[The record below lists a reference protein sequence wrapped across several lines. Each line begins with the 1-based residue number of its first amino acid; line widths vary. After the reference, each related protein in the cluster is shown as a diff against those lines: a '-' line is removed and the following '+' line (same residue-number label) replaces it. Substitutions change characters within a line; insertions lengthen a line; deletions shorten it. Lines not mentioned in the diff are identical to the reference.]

1 LPETELAV
9 RFEDMRWDAAPEGLP
24 GLSVERLSVYEV
36 IKAEGPIFPA
46 AIAGRLR
53 IERTSAQHLVRALV
67 GDGLVRR
74 VVGGYIVDDPGLDV
88 PAGVTH

>member
-1 LPETELAV
+1 
-9 RFEDMRWDAAPEGLP
+9 
-24 GLSVERLSVYEV
+24 
-36 IKAEGPIFPA
+36 
-46 AIAGRLR
+46 
-53 IERTSAQHLVRALV
+53 VRALV